1 MSTSVRWCVFGGR
14 RAILAFGG
22 GLKFVLIYMCIQVQ
36 CKSLHSYSV
45 GHSVTMLSRP
55 VSVCAAMRLTNSKV
69 IDTPVLADVGSE
81 KAYRYA
87 QYKLNRNIV
96 GRFWDWLTSDPADNE
111 PVQSSLV

>member
-22 GLKFVLIYMCIQVQ
+22 GLNLYFTCVPKCNVSH
-36 CKSLHSYSV
+36 KSLHSYSV

-81 KAYRYA
+81 KAYKYA

-111 PVQSSLV
+111 PV